1 MTRRGTCCLGARWI
15 AVAVVA
21 WGAAR
26 GPATAQTATQPGP
39 PFDLRYVARLAS
51 QRGGQPIQDVALINP
66 LNQKEN
72 AIGWVGTPTNRDAV
86 LNYAV
91 ELRRIDNGGQY
102 LAVFHLRAI
111 RYEGVDE
118 PPRAIATVSGPD
130 GRELV
135 QQELQTTGN
144 VQLAA
149 VPVSAPMPGEY
160 RLRLRC
166 GGARYF
172 MGAAASCAYLLPAE
186 SLPETPSEELAR
198 MGLSAKTLYQIA
210 EGVTGEVTPASL
222 RELVDPLK
230 QAQNA
235 LTWSYRG
242 FDRHRFGVHW
252 RFTADANIA
261 DKKLRMGLQ
270 IRVPVGTPQLVLR
283 GPNKA
288 EIGRWEIYASPEL
301 RTLWF
306 DVRFPSVAEYTLELL
321 DEGVGRADVCL
332 YNALMFDG

>member
-1 MTRRGTCCLGARWI
+1 MTTRYARCRGARWI
-15 AVAVVA
+15 AVAAVA
-21 WGAAR
+21 LLAVR
-26 GPATAQTATQPGP
+26 GPATAQTATQLAP

-86 LNYAV
+86 LNYTV

-149 VPVSAPMPGEY
+149 VPISAPMPGEY

-186 SLPETPSEELAR
+186 SAPDSPTEGLAR
-198 MGLSAKTLYQIA
+198 MGLSAKTLYQVA
-210 EGVTGEVTPASL
+210 EGVAGEVTPASL

-235 LTWSYRG
+235 LVWSYRG

-270 IRVPVGTPQLVLR
+270 IRVPVGTPLLVLC
-283 GPNKA
+283 GPDKT
-288 EIGRWEIYASPEL
+288 EIGRWEVYASPEL

-306 DVRFPSVAEYTLELL
+306 DVRFPTVGEYTLELL
-321 DEGVGRADVCL
+321 DEGVGRADACL
-332 YNALMFDG
+332 YNALMLDS